1 MAGARP
7 GATLEDMMMFE
18 HRHDPLRVVI
28 VGGGVAALEALIALR
43 DLAPGRVAPVLI
55 ADAEDFLYRP
65 LLVGEPFGLGH
76 PRRHRLADVAHDL
89 GAELIHDR
97 VVGVRP
103 GAWAVDTAAH
113 GAIGYD
119 ELIVATGARPYPAFE
134 AGVTFDREL
143 SPEEFDETLDDL
155 AGGFAPHVAI
165 VVPEG
170 VSWTLP
176 AYELALLTA
185 AWGARHHPEDH
196 RVTLLTPE
204 HAPLAV
210 FSAEVSRAA
219 RAVLGD
225 AGVALR
231 CGMAPDVVASTAL
244 RANGAWVEAD
254 RIVSLPLLAGP
265 RIPGLPCDAHG
276 FIPSDAR
283 GRVIGVP
290 DVHVAGDAG
299 TFPVKQGGL
308 AAQQAEAIVVAM
320 ARRVGGTFRADPA
333 GPVLRGVLLTAHG
346 PRFLRA
352 ELADPDGTSTFSE
365 QPLWW
370 PPTKIASRWLAP
382 YLARLEAE
390 HFEPV

>member
-1 MAGARP
+1 
-7 GATLEDMMMFE
+7 MMMFE

-43 DLAPGRVAPVLI
+43 DLAPGRVEPVLI
-55 ADAEDFLYRP
+55 ADGDDFLYRP

-76 PRRHRLADVAHDL
+76 PRRHHLVDLCADL
-89 GAELIHDR
+89 GARLLADR
-97 VVGVRP
+97 VVAVRP
-103 GAWAVDTAAH
+103 GDYEVVTKSH

-143 SPEEFDETLDDL
+143 SPEEFDEALDDL

-185 AWGARHHPEDH
+185 AWGGRHHPEDH

-204 HAPLAV
+204 HMPLAV
-210 FSAEVSRAA
+210 FGAEASREVA
-219 RAVLGD
+219 AVLD
-225 AGVALR
+225 AAGVAVR
-231 CGMAPDVVASTAL
+231 CGVVPDVVASTAL
-244 RANGAWVEAD
+244 RADGAWVEAD

-265 RIPGLPCDAHG
+265 RIAGLPCDAHG
-276 FIPSDAR
+276 FIPSDDR

-308 AAQQAEAIVVAM
+308 AAQQAEAVAVDM
-320 ARRVGGTFRADPA
+320 ARRAGGTFRADPA
-333 GPVLRGVLLTAHG
+333 GLVLRGVLLTEHG

-352 ELADPDGTSTFSE
+352 ELADPSGTSTFSA

-382 YLARLEAE
+382 FLARLEAE
-390 HFEPV
+390 RMAPA

>member
-1 MAGARP
+1 
-7 GATLEDMMMFE
+7 MMMFE

-43 DLAPGRVAPVLI
+43 DLAPGRVEPVLI
-55 ADAEDFLYRP
+55 ADGEDFLYRP
-65 LLVGEPFGLGH
+65 LLVGESFGLGH
-76 PRRHRLADVAHDL
+76 PRRHHLVDVCADL
-89 GAELIHDR
+89 GARLLADR
-97 VVGVRP
+97 VVAVRP
-103 GAWAVDTAAH
+103 GDHEVVTQNH

-143 SPEEFDETLDDL
+143 SPDEFDEALDDL

-185 AWGARHHPEDH
+185 AWGGRHHPEDH
-196 RVTLLTPE
+196 HVTLLTPE
-204 HAPLAV
+204 HMPLAV
-210 FSAEVSRAA
+210 FGAEASREVAEVLDA
-219 RAVLGD
+219 
-225 AGVALR
+225 AGVAVR
-231 CGMAPDVVASTAL
+231 CGVVPDVVSSTAL
-244 RANGAWVEAD
+244 RADGAWVEAD

-265 RIPGLPCDAHG
+265 RIAGLPCDAHG

-308 AAQQAEAIVVAM
+308 AAQQAEAVVVDM
-320 ARRVGGTFRADPA
+320 ARRAGGTARADP
-333 GPVLRGVLLTAHG
+333 GGLVLRGVLLTEHG

-352 ELADPDGTSTFSE
+352 ELADPDGSSTFSP

-390 HFEPV
+390 RMAPA

>member
-1 MAGARP
+1 
-7 GATLEDMMMFE
+7 MMMFE

-43 DLAPGRVAPVLI
+43 DLAPGRVEPVLI
-55 ADAEDFLYRP
+55 ADGDDFLYRP

-76 PRRHRLADVAHDL
+76 PRRHRLADLCADL
-89 GAELIHDR
+89 GARLLADR
-97 VVGVRP
+97 VVAVRP
-103 GAWAVDTAAH
+103 GDWEVVTERH

-119 ELIVATGARPYPAFE
+119 ELIVAAGARPYPAFE
-134 AGVTFDREL
+134 AGVAFDREL
-143 SPEEFDETLDDL
+143 SPEEFDEALDDL

-210 FSAEVSRAA
+210 FGAEVSREVA
-219 RAVLGD
+219 AVLD
-225 AGVALR
+225 AAGVAVR
-231 CGMAPDVVASTAL
+231 CGVVPDVVASTAL
-244 RANGAWVEAD
+244 RADGAWVEAD

-265 RIPGLPCDAHG
+265 RLTGLPCDAHG
-276 FIPSDAR
+276 FIPSDGR

-308 AAQQAEAIVVAM
+308 AAQQAEAIVVGL
-320 ARRVGGTFRADPA
+320 ARRAGGTVRADPSA
-333 GPVLRGVLLTAHG
+333 PVLRGVLLTEHG

-352 ELADPDGTSTFSE
+352 ELADPDGTSTFSAP
-365 QPLWW
+365 PLWW

-390 HFEPV
+390 RLAPA